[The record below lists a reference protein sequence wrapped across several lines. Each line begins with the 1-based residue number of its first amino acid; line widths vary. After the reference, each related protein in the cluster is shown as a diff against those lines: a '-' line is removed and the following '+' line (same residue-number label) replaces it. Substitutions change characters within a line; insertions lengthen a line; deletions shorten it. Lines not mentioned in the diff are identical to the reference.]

1 MSTDSALRLGGRH
14 GVVAILFVLAL
25 LAAACN
31 PAADTGD
38 AADAGGATGQAGGGG
53 GGGGDGGEIKNPD
66 VLAIATDDEPE
77 NLDPAAI
84 EDNGLGRT
92 AVMHGYDRLLDIDP
106 QGTDLVPSV
115 ATEVPSTENGGISED
130 GLTYTFNLRDDVTFH
145 DGSDLT
151 AEDVKYSWDRVMT
164 MNLPEGQAQNF
175 ASIEE
180 ITAVDDTTLEVRLS
194 QVDASFLYNVVASMP
209 ASIVNPDIVEANGGV
224 QADTPN
230 EFLAQNMAGSGQYRM
245 VSWERGERM
254 TLEINEEYWGEP
266 AREDLRWF
274 NVQDPNVST
283 LGLRAGDYDIIEG
296 VPAIIPDVEGAPGVV
311 VDPDTPGLQ
320 LLQIGLNMNATA
332 DNLPEGDDIPDGFF
346 RDKRIR
352 QAFNHSLDYDALNA
366 GPLSGAATRGSFF
379 IPRGMYGFDE
389 QAPVYSYDPARAE
402 QLFRE
407 AGVWDTGFTV
417 SVIAEED
424 SIFEAQMLI
433 LKDGI
438 EALNENF
445 HINAMALPEARF
457 DELMAQQPIPVAMWS
472 WTTPEFRDPHSYFMD
487 SAHPEG
493 RWGTLAGLGSGYENP
508 DEIARMIEEAN
519 RELDL
524 DARAQLYSEL
534 QQVMYEEAP
543 SILPAQENVI
553 LAYREWLDGV
563 IANPMWPRPGL
574 RYSLYG
580 KGE

>member
-1 MSTDSALRLGGRH
+1 MSTGSASRRGGRH

-31 PAADTGD
+31 PAADTGGD
-38 AADAGGATGQAGGGG
+38 ADAGGATGQAGGGG
-53 GGGGDGGEIKNPD
+53 GGGGGGEIKNPD

-346 RDKRIR
+346 RDRRIR

>member
-1 MSTDSALRLGGRH
+1 MSTALRLRGRH
-14 GVVAILFVLAL
+14 GVVAIMFVLAL

-31 PAADTGD
+31 PAADPADTG
-38 AADAGGATGQAGGGG
+38 AAGGSEAGGGAQ
-53 GGGGDGGEIKNPD
+53 GGGGDIKNPD
-66 VLAIATDDEPE
+66 ALVIATDDEPE

-92 AVMHGYDRLLDIDP
+92 AVMHGYDRLLDVATE
-106 QGTDLVPSV
+106 GTELIPSV
-115 ATEVPSTENGGISED
+115 ATEVPTTANGGISED
-130 GLTYTFNLRDDVTFH
+130 GLTYTFNLRDDVKFH

-175 ASIEE
+175 ESIEE
-180 ITAVDDTTLEVRLS
+180 ITAVDDHTLEVRLNR
-194 QVDASFLYNVVASMP
+194 VDASFLYNVVASMP
-209 ASIVNPDIVEANGGV
+209 ASIVNPDIVEENGGV

-230 EFLAQNMAGSGQYRM
+230 EFMAQNMAGSGQYKLI
-245 VSWERGERM
+245 SWERGERM
-254 TLEINEEYWGEP
+254 SLEVNEDYWGEP
-266 AREDLRWF
+266 AKEDLLWF

-320 LLQIGLNMNATA
+320 LLQIGFNMNIAE
-332 DNLPEGDDIPDGFF
+332 DQLPEGDDVPADFF
-346 RDKRIR
+346 HDSRIR
-352 QAFNHSLDYDALNA
+352 QAFNYSLDYDSINA

-379 IPRGMYGFDE
+379 IPNGMYGHDE
-389 QAPVYSYDPARAE
+389 EAPVYSYDPARAE
-402 QLFRE
+402 ELFKE

-438 EALNENF
+438 EGLNENF

-493 RWGTLAGLGSGYENP
+493 RWGTLAGLGQGYEDP

-519 RELDL
+519 QELDP
-524 DARAQLYSEL
+524 DARVELYSEL
-534 QQVMYEEAP
+534 QQVMFEEAP

-553 LAYREWLDGV
+553 LAYRDWLHGV

-574 RYSLYG
+574 RYSLYS
-580 KGE
+580 KGED

>member
-1 MSTDSALRLGGRH
+1 MSTVSAWRLRGRH
-14 GVVAILFVLAL
+14 GVVAIMFVLAL
-25 LAAACN
+25 IAAACD
-31 PAADTGD
+31 PAADTGE
-38 AADAGGATGQAGGGG
+38 AGEAGTAGGGEAAE
-53 GGGGDGGEIKNPD
+53 GGGGDIKNPD
-66 VLAIATDDEPE
+66 VLTIATDDEPE

-106 QGTDLVPSV
+106 EGTDLVPSV
-115 ATEVPSTENGGISED
+115 ATEVPSTDNGGISED

-151 AEDVKYSWDRVMT
+151 AQDVKYSWDRVMT

-175 ASIEE
+175 ESIEE
-180 ITAVDDTTLEVRLS
+180 ITVVDDQTLEIQLNR
-194 QVDASFLYNVVASMP
+194 VDASFLYNVVASMP

-230 EFLAQNMAGSGQYRM
+230 EFMAQNMAGSGQYELI
-245 VSWERGERM
+245 SWERGERM
-254 TLEINEEYWGEP
+254 SLEVNDDYWGEP
-266 AREDLRWF
+266 ANEDLLWF

-320 LLQIGLNMNATA
+320 LLQIGFNLNIPE
-332 DNLPEGDDIPDGFF
+332 DQLPEGDDIPADFF
-346 RDKRIR
+346 HDARVR
-352 QAFNHSLDYDALNA
+352 QAFNYSLDYDSINE

-379 IPRGMYGFDE
+379 VPKGMYGHDE
-389 QAPVYSYDPARAE
+389 EAPVYSYDPARAE
-402 QLFRE
+402 ELFRE

-424 SIFEAQMLI
+424 SIFEAQMLV

-457 DELMAQQPIPVAMWS
+457 DDLMAQQPIPVGMWS

-493 RWGTLAGLGSGYENP
+493 RWGTLAGLGQGYENP

-519 RELDL
+519 QELDV

-534 QQVMYEEAP
+534 QQVMFEEAP

-553 LAYREWLDGV
+553 LAYREWLQGV

-574 RYSLYG
+574 RYSLYS
-580 KGE
+580 KGED

>member
-1 MSTDSALRLGGRH
+1 MSTVSAWRLRGRH
-14 GVVAILFVLAL
+14 GVVAIMFVLAL
-25 LAAACN
+25 IAAACD
-31 PAADTGD
+31 PAADTGE
-38 AADAGGATGQAGGGG
+38 AGEAGTAGGGEAAE
-53 GGGGDGGEIKNPD
+53 GGGGDIKNPD
-66 VLAIATDDEPE
+66 VLTIATDDEPE

-106 QGTDLVPSV
+106 EGTDLVPSV
-115 ATEVPSTENGGISED
+115 ATEVPSTDNGGISED

-151 AEDVKYSWDRVMT
+151 AQDVKYSWDRVMT

-175 ASIEE
+175 ESIEE
-180 ITAVDDTTLEVRLS
+180 ITVVDDQTLEIQLNR
-194 QVDASFLYNVVASMP
+194 VDASFLYNVVASMP

-230 EFLAQNMAGSGQYRM
+230 EFMAQNMAGSGQYELI
-245 VSWERGERM
+245 SWERGERM
-254 TLEINEEYWGEP
+254 SLEVNDDYWGEP
-266 AREDLRWF
+266 ANEDLLWF

-320 LLQIGLNMNATA
+320 LLQIGFNLNIPE
-332 DNLPEGDDIPDGFF
+332 DQLPEGDDIPADFF
-346 RDKRIR
+346 HDARVR
-352 QAFNHSLDYDALNA
+352 QAFNYSLDYDSINE

-379 IPRGMYGFDE
+379 VPKGMYGHDE
-389 QAPVYSYDPARAE
+389 EAPVYSYDPARAE
-402 QLFRE
+402 ELFRE

-424 SIFEAQMLI
+424 SIFEAQMLV

-457 DELMAQQPIPVAMWS
+457 DELMAQQPIPVGMWS

-493 RWGTLAGLGSGYENP
+493 RWGTLAGLGQGYENP

-519 RELDL
+519 QELNV

-534 QQVMYEEAP
+534 QQVMFEEAP

-553 LAYREWLDGV
+553 LAYREWLQGV

-574 RYSLYG
+574 RYSLYS
-580 KGE
+580 KGED